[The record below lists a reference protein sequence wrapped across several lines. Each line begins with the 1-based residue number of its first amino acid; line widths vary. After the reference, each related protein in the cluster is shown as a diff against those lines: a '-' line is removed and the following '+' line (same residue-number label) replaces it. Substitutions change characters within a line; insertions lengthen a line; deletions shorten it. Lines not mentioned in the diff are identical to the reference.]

1 MGIHV
6 RTTGCRLPYATRHK
20 RTHPALTPAG
30 EGWSRGRGIEPGTA
44 GSEVWGTPPK
54 FVPTLSRLPCY
65 TSHGKAVK
73 FPRIIATSP
82 TVIDTFVMDFKIIF
96 EYSRLKIFGDPLP
109 SLGYALDSL
118 GQPLVCVRIWGASTL
133 KCRNLVS
140 WKSPLR
146 WVNMSAYTLFC

>member
-1 MGIHV
+1 V
-6 RTTGCRLPYATRHK
+6 LPATRHK

-30 EGWSRGRGIEPGTA
+30 EGWYSIYRPRRDGRLSWPRCLITSGRGIEPGTA
-44 GSEVWGTPPK
+44 ESEVWGTPPK

-96 EYSRLKIFGDPLP
+96 EYSRLKIFGGP
-109 SLGYALDSL
+109 SSQFGVCARQPWSTSSVFKNLRGQHPQVPKFSL
-118 GQPLVCVRIWGASTL
+118 LKKST
-133 KCRNLVS
+133 
-140 WKSPLR
+140 
-146 WVNMSAYTLFC
+146 